1 MTVIDSGDDR
11 AYDRALEQ
19 MTALIAGTSADQL
32 SLPTPCSDWDVAA
45 LLQHVIGGMHRFAVM
60 AAGERVDWSSAQPV
74 DLAKDPAATYRAGR
88 LALEAAYAAHP
99 ESVARVRPTHLI
111 ETAVHA
117 WDLAH
122 ATGREQDLQP
132 EIAAAAL
139 ALAHERLTPE
149 ARSRTTAFGQP
160 VVAAPGATAYERLAA
175 FLGRRAT
182 PALDV

>member
-1 MTVIDSGDDR
+1 MDSDDDR
-11 AYDRALEQ
+11 ADERALDQ

-45 LLQHVIGGMHRFAVM
+45 LLQHVIGGMQRFAAM

-74 DLAKDPAATYRAGR
+74 VLGEDPAAAYRAGR

-122 ATGREQDLQP
+122 ATGREPDLQP
-132 EIAAAAL
+132 EVAAAAL

-160 VVAAPGATAYERLAA
+160 VPAVADATVYEQLAA

-182 PALDV
+182 PGVDA